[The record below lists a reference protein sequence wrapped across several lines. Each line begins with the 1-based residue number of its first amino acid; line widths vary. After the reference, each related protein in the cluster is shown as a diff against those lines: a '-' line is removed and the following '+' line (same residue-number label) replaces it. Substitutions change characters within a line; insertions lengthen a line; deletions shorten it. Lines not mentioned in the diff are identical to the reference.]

1 MTRIIVDAHQDL
13 AWNMRDLDRDFRLS
27 AYAKRKAEAGTQRAQ
42 RDGLCMTGLP
52 EALLGRVAV
61 IFATIFANP
70 QRSAYTL
77 PSRHMYSTPAEA
89 HEIGMSQLDYYH
101 ELADSCPNVALIRE
115 QGDLQRVLATW
126 QPDVPFEQHQIGLV
140 VLMEGADPIREPKA
154 FEEWYARG
162 VRIVGLAWSQTRYSG
177 GTAAPGGLTKLG
189 RELLDVMASFRA
201 VLDVSHMAEQAFFEA
216 LDAYDGQIIASHSNP
231 RRFRDSDRHLS
242 DLMIRRLVERGGV
255 IGVVPYNAFMWQPEQ
270 KPAHKADAPL
280 SRVAEMID
288 HICQIAGSARH
299 VGIGTDFDGGFGA
312 EDTPDGLDT
321 VADLLSFA
329 PLLAARGYS
338 ETDITA
344 ILSGNF
350 LGVLRAA
357 LP

>member
-1 MTRIIVDAHQDL
+1 MAHIVLDAHLDL

-27 AYAKRKAEAGTQRAQ
+27 AYAKRKAEAGTPIP
-42 RDGLCMTGLP
+42 DKEGICMVGLP
-52 EALLGRVAV
+52 EALLGRVAI
-61 IFATIFANP
+61 IFATLFANP
-70 QRSAYTL
+70 QGSAYSL

-89 HEIGMSQLDYYH
+89 HQIGMNQLDYYH
-101 ELADSCPNVALIRE
+101 QLADEHPQIALIRDQDE
-115 QGDLQRVLATW
+115 LEGVLATW
-126 QPDVPFEQHQIGLV
+126 QPDVPFEQHKVGLV
-140 VLMEGADPIREPKA
+140 VLMEGADPIREPQA

-177 GTAAPGGLTKLG
+177 GTAAPGGLTKAG

-201 VLDVSHMAEQAFFEA
+201 VLDVSHMAEKAFFEA
-216 LDAYDGQIIASHSNP
+216 LDSYDGQIISSHSNP
-231 RRFRDSDRHLS
+231 RYFRDSDRHLS
-242 DLMIRRLVERGGV
+242 DAMIRRLVERGGV
-255 IGVVPYNAFMWQPEQ
+255 IGVVPYNNFLWQPEQ
-270 KPAHKADAPL
+270 RPTRKADAPL
-280 SRVAEMID
+280 SRVADVID
-288 HICQIAGSARH
+288 HICQLAGSARH

-312 EDTPDGLDT
+312 NDTPEGLET
-321 VADLLSFA
+321 VADLLSIA

-338 ETDITA
+338 EADIAA

>member
-1 MTRIIVDAHQDL
+1 MAHIVLDAHLDL

-27 AYAKRKAEAGTQRAQ
+27 AYAKRKAEAGTPIP
-42 RDGLCMTGLP
+42 DKEGVCMVGLP
-52 EALLGRVAV
+52 EALLGRVAI
-61 IFATIFANP
+61 IFATLFANP
-70 QRSAYTL
+70 QGSAYSL

-89 HEIGMSQLDYYH
+89 HQIGMSQLDYYH
-101 ELADSCPNVALIRE
+101 QLADDHPNIALIR
-115 QGDLQRVLATW
+115 DQRELDGVLATW
-126 QPDVPFEQHQIGLV
+126 QPDVPLEQHTVGLV
-140 VLMEGADPIREPKA
+140 VLMEGADPIREPQA

-177 GTAAPGGLTKLG
+177 GTAAPGGLTKAG

-216 LDAYDGQIIASHSNP
+216 LDSYDGPIIASHSNP
-231 RRFRDSDRHLS
+231 RHFRNSDRHLS
-242 DLMIRRLVERGGV
+242 DAMIRRLVERGGV
-255 IGVVPYNAFMWQPEQ
+255 IGVVPYNNFLWQPEQ
-270 KPAHKADAPL
+270 RPTRKADAPL
-280 SRVAEMID
+280 SRVAEVID
-288 HICQIAGSARH
+288 HICQLAGSARH

-312 EDTPDGLDT
+312 NSTPDGLDT
-321 VADLLSFA
+321 LADLLSIA

-338 ETDITA
+338 EADIAA

-350 LGVLRAA
+350 LGVLRAG

>member
-1 MTRIIVDAHQDL
+1 MTHIIVDAHQDL

-27 AYAKRKAEAGTQRAQ
+27 AYAKRKAEAGTPIAE

-52 EALLGRVAV
+52 ETLLGRVAV

-70 QRSAYTL
+70 KGGAYSL

-89 HEIGMSQLDYYH
+89 HQIGMSQLDYYH
-101 ELADSCPNVALIRE
+101 ELADSHPNIALIRDQRE
-115 QGDLQRVLATW
+115 LERVLATW
-126 QPDVPFEQHQIGLV
+126 QPDVPFEQHQVGLV

-154 FEEWYARG
+154 FEEWYERG

-189 RELLDVMASFRA
+189 RELLEVMANFRA
-201 VLDVSHMAEQAFFEA
+201 VLDVSHMAEKAFYEA
-216 LDAYDGQIIASHSNP
+216 LDSYDGQVIASHSNP

-242 DLMIRRLVERGGV
+242 DEMIRRLVERDGV
-255 IGVVPYNAFMWQPEQ
+255 IGVVPYNHFLWEPEAR
-270 KPAHKADAPL
+270 PVRKADAPL
-280 SRVAEMID
+280 SRVAEVID
-288 HICQIAGSARH
+288 HICQLAGSARH

-312 EDTPDGLDT
+312 DSTPEGLDT
-321 VADLLSFA
+321 VADLLSLA

-338 ETDITA
+338 DADIEA